1 MTLIQAKPQT
11 DPRYLPTNKAFA
23 PDWILFVL
31 TLLLVSF
38 GIVLVYDASYPLA
51 EAQDWTGNDPMYYLK
66 RQATFAVIGLAF
78 MGVMSRIPYWKLA
91 KVADVGMILTFAMLV
106 YVHFAGHGAQ
116 GAERWIKIGPVQLQ
130 PSEFAKVFLVLY
142 LAKCLAQRP
151 RIAQNPLG
159 AGLWS
164 LVIVPVATIFAVE
177 REPDLGTAITLFGAA
192 LLMLF
197 TGGVKKRWIAA
208 ALAGAFLA
216 GLFLSVAK
224 GTDSYRWKRIE
235 TFMNP
240 EADVKGA
247 GWQVK
252 RGTIALGTGGLTG
265 LGLGE
270 SREKFPG
277 NLPAQ
282 RTDFVFA
289 ILGEEFGFVGTTFTI
304 GLLFALV
311 ARGYHIAGRSKDPFG
326 SLLATGIT
334 SIIAVQAFEN
344 IAVVT
349 GVIPA
354 TGIPLPFLS
363 YGGSSLVATLG
374 SLGVLL
380 NISQHPFRRSPREMR
395 EELKRVA
402 DEEDARA
409 ATDVARPG
417 AGAWRSPAV
426 GRHGIIVGP
435 EARN

>member
-1 MTLIQAKPQT
+1 MTTKT
-11 DPRYLPTNKAFA
+11 DPRYLPTDKAFA

-51 EAQDWTGNDPMYYLK
+51 ESQNWTGNDPMYYLK
-66 RQATFAVIGLAF
+66 RQAMFALVGLGF
-78 MGVMSRIPYWKLA
+78 MGVAARIPYWKLA
-91 KVADVGMILTFAMLV
+91 KVANVGMILTFLLLV

-116 GAERWIKIGPVQLQ
+116 GAVRWIKVGPVQIQ
-130 PSEFAKVFLVLY
+130 PSEFAKIFLVLY

-151 RIAQNPLG
+151 RIALDPLRAG
-159 AGLWS
+159 AWS
-164 LVIVPVATIFAVE
+164 LVLVPVATIIAVE

-197 TGGVKKRWIAA
+197 TGGLRKRWIAA
-208 ALAGAFLA
+208 ALAGAFVV
-216 GLFLSVAK
+216 GLGLSLAK
-224 GTDSYRWKRIE
+224 GTDNYRWKRIE

-240 EADVKGA
+240 DADVKGA

-252 RGTIALGTGGLTG
+252 RGTLALGTGGMTG
-265 LGLGE
+265 MSLGE

-282 RTDFVFA
+282 HTDFVFA
-289 ILGEEFGFVGTTFTI
+289 ILGEEFGFVGTTVTI

-311 ARGYHIAGRSKDPFG
+311 ARGYHIAGRAKDPFG
-326 SLLATGIT
+326 ALLATGIT
-334 SIIAVQAFEN
+334 SVIAVQAFEN

-374 SLGVLL
+374 SIGVLL
-380 NISQHPFRRSPREMR
+380 NISRYPFRRDPKELARELR
-395 EELKRVA
+395 RVSDEA
-402 DEEDARA
+402 DTRANDAI
-409 ATDVARPG
+409 TS
-417 AGAWRSPAV
+417 AGGNTR
-426 GRHGIIVGP
+426 R
-435 EARN
+435 

>member
-1 MTLIQAKPQT
+1 MPLIEGRLYRKIDKSLLLAVFVLMAFSLAAIYAATSVRGGGMGQALRQGIYFAVGLGVCALVASR
-11 DPRYLPTNKAFA
+11 DYANLPRYVP
-23 PDWILFVL
+23 
-31 TLLLVSF
+31 
-38 GIVLVYDASYPLA
+38 
-51 EAQDWTGNDPMYYLK
+51 YLY
-66 RQATFAVIGLAF
+66 AINIGLLIAVELF
-78 MGVMSRIPYWKLA
+78 SPEVK
-91 KVADVGMILTFAMLV
+91 
-106 YVHFAGHGAQ
+106 GA
-116 GAERWIKIGPVQLQ
+116 ARWIKLPIPGMDFKLQ
-130 PSEFAKVFLVLY
+130 PSEFAKVFLILY

-151 RIAQNPLG
+151 RIAHQPLT

-164 LVIVPVATIFAVE
+164 LVIVPVATILAVE
-177 REPDLGTAITLFGAA
+177 KEPDLGTAITLFGAA

-216 GLFLSVAK
+216 GLFLSLAK
-224 GTDSYRWKRIE
+224 GTDNYRWKRIE
-235 TFMNP
+235 TFLNP
-240 EADVKGA
+240 DADVKGA

-252 RGTIALGTGGLTG
+252 RGTIALGTGGITG

-289 ILGEEFGFVGTTFTI
+289 ILGEEFGFVGTTITI
-304 GLLFALV
+304 TLLFGLI

-344 IAVVT
+344 MAVVT

-374 SLGVLL
+374 SIGVLL
-380 NISQHPFRRSPREMR
+380 NISQHPFRRDPREMAR
-395 EELKRVA
+395 ELRRVA
-402 DEEDARA
+402 DESEARA
-409 ATDVARPG
+409 SASLPAPG
-417 AGAWRSPAV
+417 ANAWRSPV
-426 GRHGIIVGP
+426 SGRHGMVVGP
-435 EARN
+435 EVRN

>member
-1 MTLIQAKPQT
+1 MSTTTTTDYAKWR
-11 DPRYLPTNKAFA
+11 DFA
-23 PDWILFVL
+23 VTI
-31 TLLLVSF
+31 
-38 GIVLVYDASYPLA
+38 AA
-51 EAQDWTGNDPMYYLK
+51 EAATRAKAMVRAGFTADLK
-66 RQATFAVIGLAF
+66 ANGTVITQIDL
-78 MGVMSRIPYWKLA
+78 
-91 KVADVGMILTFAMLV
+91 
-106 YVHFAGHGAQ
+106 
-116 GAERWIKIGPVQLQ
+116 
-130 PSEFAKVFLVLY
+130 
-142 LAKCLAQRP
+142 
-151 RIAQNPLG
+151 
-159 AGLWS
+159 
-164 LVIVPVATIFAVE
+164 AVE
-177 REPDLGTAITLFGAA
+177 RYLRDEIGKAYPHH
-192 LLMLF
+192 
-197 TGGVKKRWIAA
+197 
-208 ALAGAFLA
+208 
-216 GLFLSVAK
+216 
-224 GTDSYRWKRIE
+224 
-235 TFMNP
+235 
-240 EADVKGA
+240 
-247 GWQVK
+247 
-252 RGTIALGTGGLTG
+252 
-265 LGLGE
+265 
-270 SREKFPG
+270 
-277 NLPAQ
+277 
-282 RTDFVFA
+282 A

>member
-1 MTLIQAKPQT
+1 MTTTINQT
-11 DPRYLPTNKAFA
+11 KSDPRYLPVDKAFA

-38 GIVLVYDASYPLA
+38 GVVLVYDASYAIA
-51 EAQDWTGNDPMYYLK
+51 ESQDWTGNDPMYYLK
-66 RQATFAVIGLAF
+66 RQALFAVVGLIF
-78 MGVMSRIPYWKLA
+78 MGIVSKIPYWKLA
-91 KVADVGMILTFAMLV
+91 KFADAGMILTMAMLI

-130 PSEFAKVFLVLY
+130 PSEFAKVFLILY
-142 LAKCLAQRP
+142 LAKCLALRP
-151 RIAQNPLG
+151 RIAQQPLT
-159 AGLWS
+159 AGIWS
-164 LVIVPVATIFAVE
+164 LVLVPVATILAVE
-177 REPDLGTAITLFGAA
+177 KEPDLGTAITLFGAA

-208 ALAGAFLA
+208 ALAGAFMA
-216 GLFLSVAK
+216 GLFLSLAK
-224 GTDSYRWKRIE
+224 GTDNYRWKRIE

-240 EADVKGA
+240 DADVKGA

-252 RGTIALGTGGLTG
+252 RGTIALGTGGALG

-289 ILGEEFGFVGTTFTI
+289 ILGEEFGFVGTTLTI
-304 GLLFALV
+304 TLLFGLI

-334 SIIAVQAFEN
+334 SIIAVQTFEN

-374 SLGVLL
+374 SIGVLL
-380 NISQHPFRRSPREMR
+380 NISQHPFRRDPRDMAR
-395 EELKRVA
+395 ELRRVA
-402 DEEDARA
+402 DESEARA
-409 ATDVARPG
+409 SASVPTPG
-417 AGAWRSPAV
+417 ASSWRSPV
-426 GRHGIIVGP
+426 SGRHGMIVGP
-435 EARN
+435 EVRN